1 MSSDSRYTYQ
11 AAHTGAN
18 VKDSPEPGEIPA
30 LLVFG
35 RVGHHDHALGR
46 PQDTRTGTQQ
56 STGEDVEARNIFMH
70 RDEKTDRVD
79 AISNSTE
86 GERQSDTDPVDDGA
100 SEETHHGEHTIQ
112 SEVLYHENRLVSIS
126 ARFSSPHFP

>member
-1 MSSDSRYTYQ
+1 MTGDSRPTYQ
-11 AAHTGAN
+11 TTHAGAH
-18 VKDSPEPGEIPA
+18 VKDSPEPGEIPT

-35 RVGHHDHALGR
+35 WIGHHDHSLGR

-56 STGEDVEARNIFMH
+56 STGEDVEAWNVFMH

-86 GERQSDTDPVDDGA
+86 GER
-100 SEETHHGEHTIQ
+100 
-112 SEVLYHENRLVSIS
+112 
-126 ARFSSPHFP
+126 